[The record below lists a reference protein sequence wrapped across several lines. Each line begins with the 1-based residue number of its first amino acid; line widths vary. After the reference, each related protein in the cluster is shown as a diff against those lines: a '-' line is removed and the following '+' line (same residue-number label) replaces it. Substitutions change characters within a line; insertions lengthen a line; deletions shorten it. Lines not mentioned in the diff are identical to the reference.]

1 MSRRD
6 AGFTLIELKVVIVVV
21 ALLYAVGAAFAVGVK
36 RADRFSAAYTQDL
49 SGLRKAVAQV
59 ERDLRGARTVEIGQG
74 TATID
79 ETVYRL
85 EEGRLSRDEHFLAS
99 NIERF
104 ELSRQGDRVRILL
117 RLGARNDAPQ
127 RREPE
132 IVSHVRLRNA
142 GGGR

>member
-49 SGLRKAVAQV
+49 SGLRKAVARV
-59 ERDLRGARTVEIGQG
+59 ERDLRGAQTVEVGAG

-85 EEGRLSRDEHFLAS
+85 EDARLLHWMHPISLVV
-99 NIERF
+99 I
-104 ELSRQGDRVRILL
+104 GLL
-117 RLGARNDAPQ
+117 VAWMLGAVFGGIRNYAA
-127 RREPE
+127 E
-132 IVSHVRLRNA
+132 A
-142 GGGR
+142 GLW

>member
-6 AGFTLIELKVVIVVV
+6 AGFTLIELKVVIVVG
-21 ALLYAVGAAFAVGVK
+21 ALLYGVGAAFAVGVK

-49 SGLRKAVAQV
+49 SGLRKAVTQL
-59 ERDLRGARTVEIGQG
+59 ERDLRGAQTVAVGTG

-85 EEGRLSRDEHFLAS
+85 EESRLLRAGQLLAG

-104 ELSRQGDRVRILL
+104 ELSREGDRVRVLL